1 MLHSKRMRKL
11 LFVVAS
17 EGFQPL
23 EYFEPK
29 KVLEA
34 AGVKITTASTKVGQ
48 VFAAHSGQSTD
59 AEIAL
64 KNVNVGDYDGVFFV
78 GGPGAMEHL
87 DEKDSYR
94 VLQDAMALGKL
105 YGSICISTRILAHAG
120 VLKGKKATGWNGD
133 DQLGEIVE
141 QGQGFYAEG
150 PVVTD
155 GNLITATGPSAA
167 LAWGEA
173 ILQKL

>member
-1 MLHSKRMRKL
+1 MPKKI
-11 LFVVAS
+11 LFIVAS

-34 AGVKITTASTKVGQ
+34 AGVQIITASNKVGQ
-48 VFAAHSGQSTD
+48 VFAAHSDQSAD
-59 AEIAL
+59 AEL
-64 KNVNVGDYDGVFFV
+64 TLENVNVDDFDGVFFI
-78 GGPGAMEHL
+78 GGPGALEHL
-87 DEKDSYR
+87 DDKSSYR
-94 VLQDAMALGKL
+94 VLQDAMEKGKL

-133 DQLGEIVE
+133 SQLGEIVE
-141 QGQGFYAEG
+141 QGQGFYVEA
-150 PVVTD
+150 PVVVD
-155 GNLITATGPSAA
+155 ENLITATGPSAA

-173 ILQKL
+173 ILEKL